1 MRWTYISIYLNV
13 LRSQDKIAFVKDLR
27 YSLTREKAVY
37 RLNSSLLD
45 LAYRLCAILFVRKNL
60 ILYIYIYDLKIYI
73 ETSTLF
79 RNKKD
84 SFDPRTGKTGEP

>member
-45 LAYRLCAILFVRKNL
+45 LTYRLCAILFVRKNL
-60 ILYIYIYDLKIYI
+60 ILYIYIYMI
-73 ETSTLF
+73 
-79 RNKKD
+79 
-84 SFDPRTGKTGEP
+84 